1 LTDKAQDETL
11 GLPIKT
17 GVCFST
23 ARSKFSNR
31 VMKRQLKTLEPMV
44 AVLKQFLEPD
54 EIILLAVR
62 GRSPVST
69 LETLSTGWTI
79 YYARRCVLVVTS
91 KRILHIP
98 TRANFRP
105 KRSIAEVRYGDIA
118 MLTFPTFLSRA
129 LALKYKS
136 GKRERFSA
144 IPSGEF
150 KKLKVVLDAL
160 PKEGPTSEAG
170 ERRHLCPKCMSP
182 LRKDTYACPTCRL
195 EFKSRRQAVR
205 RALLL
210 PGGGWF
216 YTGYPMLGVLYALIE
231 VLLLVDIML
240 SLGEILAGVGGE
252 KEWVQIIVSGG
263 LLALEK
269 SLAVL
274 HARRSVEDYI
284 PVGEDFVP
292 IKSHAR

>member
-1 LTDKAQDETL
+1 LTDKAQEETL
-11 GLPIKT
+11 GLPINT

-23 ARSKFSNR
+23 VRSEFNKR
-31 VMKRQLKTLEPMV
+31 VMKRQLKTLEPLV

-54 EIILLAVR
+54 ETILFAVR

-69 LETLSTGWTI
+69 LEAMSTGWVI

-98 TRANFRP
+98 TRANLRP
-105 KRSIAEVRYGDIA
+105 KKSIAEVRYGDIA
-118 MLTFPTFLSRA
+118 TLKFRTFLGRA
-129 LALKYKS
+129 LALRYKS
-136 GKRERFSA
+136 GKRETFSA

-160 PKEGPTSEAG
+160 PKDGPASEAG

-195 EFKSRRQAVR
+195 EFKRRRQAVR
-205 RALLL
+205 KALLL

-216 YTGYPMLGVLYALIE
+216 YTGYPLLGVLYALIE
-231 VLLLVDIML
+231 VFLLVDIML
-240 SLGEILAGVGGE
+240 SLGEILAGLGGE
-252 KEWVQIIVSGG
+252 EEWVQIVVSVGV
-263 LLALEK
+263 LALEK
-269 SLAVL
+269 SFAVL
-274 HARRSVEDYI
+274 HARRSVDDYI